1 MIQIINH
8 ITNEI
13 FTFIRHVQNSKE
25 SSLNVQIFDFL
36 FTSIILTK
44 QVQQCL
50 MNMFIEDMSQWLVL
64 WPMKGKEENH
74 TKTSFEE

>member
-64 WPMKGKEENH
+64 
-74 TKTSFEE
+74 